1 VAGDARRIE
10 DRAADCSEAL
20 LAVADVLGGQ
30 WPDMARNAGE
40 AMVEDARTAASPFLR
55 VRLLGDLALVFGDHL
70 GLWTAEIL
78 TRLHAR
84 HTGSWARRAAGCHRR
99 LQSVTGDGS
108 GARIE
113 RRRVTRPCDRAGRVA
128 HVDG

>member
-78 TRLHAR
+78 TGLHALEGPLALPR
-84 HTGSWARRAAGCHRR
+84 GRRAGPVA
-99 LQSVTGDGS
+99 TGQH
-108 GARIE
+108 A
-113 RRRVTRPCDRAGRVA
+113 A
-128 HVDG
+128 